1 MDCCDDQEQVE
12 SPGGVGAAV
21 RRLGAQS
28 YQMQILCAEGHQDTR
43 EFLVIWLGLAGYEV
57 AASDSLAECVKLAS
71 SLRFDLYI
79 ISDRLLDGSGFDLA
93 EKIRSFDRQ
102 TPLIFHSALAY
113 PQDIER
119 GMKAGAQAYITKPS
133 DPEHLLETIS
143 LLIKPDARL
152 ALHAR

>member
-1 MDCCDDQEQVE
+1 MR
-12 SPGGVGAAV
+12 P
-21 RRLGAQS
+21 GAQS

-57 AASDSLAECVKLAS
+57 TPSDTIAECVELATS
-71 SLRFDLYI
+71 RRFDLYL
-79 ISDRLLDGSGFDLA
+79 ISDRFQDGSGFDLA
-93 EKIRSFDRQ
+93 EKVRSFDRQ

-113 PQDIER
+113 PRDIER
-119 GMKAGAQAYITKPS
+119 GMKAGAQAYVTKPS
-133 DPEHLLETIS
+133 DPEKLLEAIS